1 MPFQLSIQPVID
13 AQTSAL
19 NTTINAA
26 RDNVKADNVTQI
38 GTQTTSI
45 TTAITAARD
54 AINANTDTD
63 TTAVTTAV
71 NAARDAVNTNTDTKT
86 GAVTTAVNAKGVVKS
101 VQRGTVSPWQ
111 GNISTVNLV
120 NVTIAAVNMSKSVVN
135 LAGHT
140 SFGGNSAASAKLT
153 TATNI
158 EFKGWVGGNSGH
170 LTEVQWEVVE
180 YF

>member
-54 AINANTDTD
+54 AINTNVDTD
-63 TTAVTTAV
+63 TAAVTTAV
-71 NAARDAVNTNTDTKT
+71 NAARDAVNANTNTKT
-86 GAVTTAVNAKGVVKS
+86 GDVTTAVNAKGTVKS
-101 VQRGTVSPWQ
+101 VQRGTANTTAAGSE
-111 GNISTVNLV
+111 NLNTATVVIASV
-120 NVTIAAVNMSKSVVN
+120 NTAKSIVFVDGV
-135 LAGHT
+135 AHGDT
-140 SFGGNSAASAKLT
+140 AQTAQASFASATQISIK
-153 TATNI
+153 AFYKSGSIPEINWQVI
-158 EFKGWVGGNSGH
+158 EF
-170 LTEVQWEVVE
+170 
-180 YF
+180 F